1 VYFKDDE
8 GRIIVFKEPV
18 ANKAIKNHVIRSAEV
33 PSEGRCRLMCYMEPN
48 CVSINLGPLEDGKH
62 KCELNNATN
71 ENQFANSLVNKPAFN
86 YLAIEV
92 M

>member
-1 VYFKDDE
+1 
-8 GRIIVFKEPV
+8 
-18 ANKAIKNHVIRSAEV
+18 
-33 PSEGRCRLMCYMEPN
+33 MCYVEPN